1 MMLRGDVVFV
11 SRKEGVRAPGFVI
24 SPRLAGVCVVIGVMA
39 VPNVP
44 AAYLTPVAVF
54 LGAVSVFLLEGRRYR
69 QNGHELQE
77 TGRELQGLHSGPKGS
92 DMQGL
97 KKKPEKRD

>member
-1 MMLRGDVVFV
+1 MWGDVVFV
-11 SRKEGVRAPGFVI
+11 SRKEGVRAPGFAI

-54 LGAVSVFLLEGRRYR
+54 LGAVAVFLMEGRRYR
-69 QNGHELQE
+69 QSGHKPQE
-77 TGRELQGLHSGPKGS
+77 TGRQPQGQDGGPNGS
-92 DMQGL
+92 DVQGL
-97 KKKPEKRD
+97 KWMPEKRD